1 MTERL
6 TLQLVNP
13 QQAHTALVHRLWPW
27 LKANLLAGTA
37 MVLSARK
44 DTRTLAQNRMM
55 FSCLNDLSNQ
65 VPWFGKH
72 MTPEGWKDFITA
84 HLNGQELVPN
94 MDGTGFVAI
103 GKGSSTSD
111 MTRKEMTA
119 VIDLCHAFGSDKG
132 VIWSPTSLGRDVQQ
146 VDRQTGEIK
155 TPSHVRFENAD
166 GETT

>member
-13 QQAHTALVHRLWPW
+13 QQAHTALTHRLWPW
-27 LKANLLAGTA
+27 LKANLMAGTA

-44 DTRTLAQNRMM
+44 DTRSQAQNRLMW
-55 FSCLNDLSNQ
+55 SCLTDLSEQ
-65 VPWFGKH
+65 VQWFGKRL
-72 MTPEGWKDFITA
+72 TPEGWKDFITA
-84 HLNGQELVPN
+84 HLNGQEEVPN
-94 MDGTGFVAI
+94 MYGTGFVAI

-132 VIWSPTSLGRDVQQ
+132 LHINGSSKRDPW
-146 VDRQTGEIK
+146 D
-155 TPSHVRFENAD
+155 PS
-166 GETT
+166 